1 MKSVSPPKLDLRHL
15 YYFLVLA
22 EHHSISAA
30 ASSLE
35 MAQPSLSERI
45 AKLEQRLDLRLAT
58 RSAKGVELT
67 EAGAALATGGR
78 DILDQAATLVAEL
91 QQISGVPVGEVAVA
105 LPPSIGLL
113 IGVPLA
119 ETILSESPMVRL
131 HLTEAMSSRVLD
143 MIYDEYVHIGCILE
157 PADSDRFV
165 AQPLLSEE
173 MFVVTAPDNWEGE
186 IGADGRAVY
195 PVPMSRL
202 PDLPM
207 VLPNHSHGARTL
219 VEKCARAE
227 GVALN
232 VVMQIDAL
240 PQIIE
245 VVKRASAYAIL
256 PQAAVITQVA
266 HGDLAIVPI
275 EGAKIQRTAYLVRK
289 RSRPLTAAA
298 LAVQDSLIA
307 ITAEM
312 IARYKLAATFHA
324 PDMSESPT
332 AA

>member
-1 MKSVSPPKLDLRHL
+1 MKTIAPPRLDLRHL
-15 YYFLVLA
+15 YYFIVLT
-22 EHHSISAA
+22 EHRSISAA
-30 ASSLE
+30 ATSLE

-45 AKLEQRLDLRLAT
+45 AKLEQRLDVRLAT
-58 RSAKGVELT
+58 RSARGVELT
-67 EAGAALATGGR
+67 EAGAALATRGR
-78 DILDQAATLVAEL
+78 AFLDQAAALVAEL
-91 QQISGVPVGEVAVA
+91 QQISGVPVGEVGVA

-131 HLTEAMSSRVLD
+131 HLTEAKSQRILEMV
-143 MIYDEYVHIGCILE
+143 YDEQVHFGCIVE

-186 IGADGRAVY
+186 IGADGRAAE
-195 PVPMSRL
+195 PIPLSRL
-202 PDLPM
+202 QELPM

-219 VEKCARAE
+219 VEKSTRAE

-240 PQIIE
+240 PQIVE
-245 VVKRASAYAIL
+245 VVKRASAYTIL
-256 PQAAVITQVA
+256 PQAAVIAQVA
-266 HGDLAIVPI
+266 QGDLAIVPI
-275 EGAKIQRTAYLVRK
+275 EGAKIRRTAYLVRK
-289 RSRPLTAAA
+289 RARPLTAAA
-298 LAVQDSLIA
+298 LAVQASLIE

-324 PDMSESPT
+324 PDMAEPQT